1 MVYLHEIA
9 DPRYQA
15 LTGSLGYVSL
25 GVGVVIGILVVI
37 CVTNIVPAGMLTLP
51 CVFVAWCESFTLS
64 VLTASAVYLLRLT
77 PCCWF
82 IYDSVY
88 SVDPRVGQTIIRTLQ
103 TCQKL
108 RVHLRHRNV

>member
-37 CVTNIVPAGMLTLP
+37 CVTNIITSAG
-51 CVFVAWCESFTLS
+51 VV
-64 VLTASAVYLLRLT
+64 
-77 PCCWF
+77 
-82 IYDSVY
+82 DS
-88 SVDPRVGQTIIRTLQ
+88 
-103 TCQKL
+103 
-108 RVHLRHRNV
+108 